1 MTEDILTVEKIEN
14 KGFAKRL
21 ETVEEY
27 YFSTKLRQ
35 VRQMI
40 SEGKPVLNM
49 GIGSPDLTPPPKAIE
64 AMVKALG
71 DEKAHEYQSYQGLP
85 ELRKGIADFY
95 KSQFDVALDPNIE
108 ILPLMGSKEG
118 IMHISLAFLNEGD
131 EVLIPDPGYP
141 TYSSVTNLVGAKSVF
156 YDLKEQN
163 NWMPDLEALENR
175 DLSKVKL
182 MWINYPHMP
191 TGTAGSLELFE
202 SLVAFAKR
210 HQIVLL
216 NDNPYSFVL
225 NDNPISIFQIEGAK
239 EVALELNSLSK
250 TFNMSGWR
258 IGMVFGKQEF
268 IDAILKIKSNMDSGM
283 FYGIQKGAI
292 EALKLGSEWFDS
304 QNKIYKRRRKL
315 IFQLAEKL
323 GCTFNKEAVG
333 MFVWAKL
340 PFGNR
345 SSETFIDTFLIEKN
359 IFLTPGT
366 IFGKNG
372 EGYIRF
378 SLCIR
383 EEKIQEAIDRL
394 D

>member
-64 AMVKALG
+64 AIVKALG

-95 KSQFDVALDPNIE
+95 KSRFDVALDPNTE

-163 NWMPDLEALENR
+163 NWMPDLEALESR

-191 TGTAGSLELFE
+191 TGTGGNLELFKR
-202 SLVAFAKR
+202 LVAFAKK
-210 HQIVLL
+210 HQIVLV

-258 IGMVFGKQEF
+258 IGMVSGKQEF

-378 SLCIR
+378 SLCIP

>member
-49 GIGSPDLTPPPKAIE
+49 GIGSPDLTPPLKAIE

-202 SLVAFAKR
+202 RLVAFAKR
-210 HQIVLL
+210 HQIVLV

-225 NDNPISIFQIEGAK
+225 NDNPISIFQIEDAK

-258 IGMVFGKQEF
+258 IGMVSGKQEF

-378 SLCIR
+378 SLCIP

>member
-95 KSQFDVALDPNIE
+95 KSQFDVALDPNTE

-163 NWMPDLEALENR
+163 NWMPDLEALESR

-191 TGTAGSLELFE
+191 TGTGGNLELFKR
-202 SLVAFAKR
+202 LVAFAKR
-210 HQIVLL
+210 HQIVLV

-258 IGMVFGKQEF
+258 IGMVSGKQEF

>member
-191 TGTAGSLELFE
+191 TGTGGSLELFE
-202 SLVAFAKR
+202 RLVAFAKR
-210 HQIVLL
+210 HHIVLV

-258 IGMVFGKQEF
+258 IGMVSGKQEF

-378 SLCIR
+378 SLCIP

-394 D
+394 A